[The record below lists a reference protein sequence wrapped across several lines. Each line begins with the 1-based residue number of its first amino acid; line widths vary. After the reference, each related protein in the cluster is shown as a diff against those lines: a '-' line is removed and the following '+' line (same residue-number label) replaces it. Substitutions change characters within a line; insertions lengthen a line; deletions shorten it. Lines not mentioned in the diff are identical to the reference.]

1 MDQQLSSLAE
11 AVEHGTP
18 CPPIRVVTAGGLYVG
33 TPVPSS
39 VFWDASKGPLAESIA
54 RAQKRGLRRVG
65 DHERAAAAVEA
76 DDIIGGLR
84 SRARDRETG
93 GLTLQD
99 AVLHR
104 GSETVK
110 LAVARVPLEA
120 VTGWWINLAEVKES
134 SQWFVGMSV
143 PTGN

>member
-1 MDQQLSSLAE
+1 LAE

-39 VFWDASKGPLAESIA
+39 TFWEASKGPLVESIA
-54 RAQKRGLRRVG
+54 KAQRRGLRRVG
-65 DHERAAAAVEA
+65 DEERTAAAGEA
-76 DDIIGGLR
+76 TNIIDGLR
-84 SRARDRETG
+84 RRARDQESG
-93 GLTLQD
+93 GLTPQD

-104 GSETVK
+104 GNESVK
-110 LAVARVPLEA
+110 LPIARVPLDA
-120 VTGWWINLAEVKES
+120 VTGWWINLVEVKES

-143 PTGN
+143 PIGN